1 MSYAGATEGYFYDND
16 GLLTGAGGFT
26 ISRYNDPG
34 VNEAGL
40 PYNVTN
46 GAFSL
51 GRAFNGYGET
61 GKESSTV
68 AGYDVYEWNV
78 TDRYADGRIKTKTE
92 TIGGVTTTFGYTY
105 DEMGRLETVIKDGS
119 LVESYDY
126 DDIPYGT
133 CTYQMN
139 SLRGIAGR
147 VLDYDAEDH
156 LLSVGGTDYQYDLDG
171 FLTSKASGAE
181 TTYYD
186 YSSRGELL
194 SVDLPDG
201 TDITYVHD
209 PLGRRIAKKVNG
221 TITEKYLWSGL
232 TTLLAVYDGSD
243 NLLMRFVYADGRMPV
258 AVEKGGITY
267 YLAYDQVGS
276 LRAVADS
283 SGNVVKE
290 IEYDSFGFVL
300 SDTNPDF
307 EVPFGFA
314 GGLYDK
320 DTGLVRFGYRDYDPD
335 TGRWTAKDPIG
346 FNGGASD
353 LYGYCLNDPINA
365 IDPLG
370 LWQFQVGGGYGI
382 AGYITFGRNSGH
394 WNFGGGVGAGIG
406 LGFNYNPDNSDPNRP
421 ITSDPCSNGDAS
433 SFGLNAFGF
442 VRITKIIEATAGMS
456 LMAKGDNLNAAL
468 SATVSG
474 GAQAFSSLGGGGSL
488 TGELNINSASG
499 NTSPEFAGKLD
510 GSVGLG
516 AFGFYGVAGGYTWK

>member
-78 TDRYADGRIKTKTE
+78 TDRYTDGRIKTKTE
-92 TIGGVTTTFGYTY
+92 TIGGATTTFGYTY
-105 DEMGRLETVIKDGS
+105 DEMGRLETVTKDGT
-119 LVESYDY
+119 LVESYDH
-126 DDIPYGT
+126 DTIPYGT

-139 SLRGIAGR
+139 SPRGIAGR

-171 FLTSKASGAE
+171 FLTSKTSGTE

-209 PLGRRIAKKVNG
+209 PLGRRIAKKING
-221 TITEKYLWSGL
+221 TIVEKYLWSGL

-243 NLLMRFVYADGRMPV
+243 NLLMRFKYADSRMPV

-267 YLAYDQVGS
+267 YLANDQVGS
-276 LRAVADS
+276 LRAVADAA
-283 SGNVVKE
+283 GNIVKQ
-290 IEYDSFGFVL
+290 IDYDSFGFVIN
-300 SDTNPDF
+300 DTNPGF

-320 DTGLVRFGYRDYDPD
+320 ATGLVRFGYRDYDPD

-346 FNGGASD
+346 FAGGNSD
-353 LYGYCLNDPINA
+353 LYGYCLNDPVNLVDPEGLKGFLQSINKTLKSAFPTAKEGANFIFNTAEKIFTKLTGVVLPAAATSA
-365 IDPLG
+365 I
-370 LWQFQVGGGYGI
+370 GI
-382 AGYITFGRNSGH
+382 ISAGVTYSFM
-394 WNFGGGVGAGIG
+394 
-406 LGFNYNPDNSDPNRP
+406 PSDT
-421 ITSDPCSNGDAS
+421 IVD
-433 SFGLNAFGF
+433 
-442 VRITKIIEATAGMS
+442 EATEQYY
-456 LMAKGDNLNAAL
+456 LNRDIAKAL
-468 SATVSG
+468 EEYYRLHPEEFLDMERA
-474 GAQAFSSLGGGGSL
+474 
-488 TGELNINSASG
+488 NSC
-499 NTSPEFAGKLD
+499 P
-510 GSVGLG
+510 
-516 AFGFYGVAGGYTWK
+516 